1 MAIRFFLGMFE
12 AASMPGFALLS
23 SQWYTV
29 GEHNSRTGLW
39 ISSNGWGQIVG
50 GLVAYGISRGTTDHP
65 SALAGWK
72 IIFIA
77 IGCFTVQTI
86 RKISPIGLSLI
97 IFFYQPDTR
106 WHLVLLGHP

>member
-29 GEHNSRTGLW
+29 KEHNSRAGIW

-50 GLVAYGISRGTTDHP
+50 GLVAYGISRSVSEHGA
-65 SALAGWK
+65 ALAGWK

-77 IGCFTVQTI
+77 IGCFTASI
-86 RKISPIGLSLI
+86 
-97 IFFYQPDTR
+97 YQ
-106 WHLVLLGHP
+106 H

>member
-29 GEHNSRTGLW
+29 KEHNSRTGIW

-50 GLVAYGISRGTTDHP
+50 GLVAYGISKSVSEHGA
-65 SALAGWK
+65 ALAGWK

-77 IGCFTVQTI
+77 IGCFTV
-86 RKISPIGLSLI
+86 SL
-97 IFFYQPDTR
+97 FQD
-106 WHLVLLGHP
+106 